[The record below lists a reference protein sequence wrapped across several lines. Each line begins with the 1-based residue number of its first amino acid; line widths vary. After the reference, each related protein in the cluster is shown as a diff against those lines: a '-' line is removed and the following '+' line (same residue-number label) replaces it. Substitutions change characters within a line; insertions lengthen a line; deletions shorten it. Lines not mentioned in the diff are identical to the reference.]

1 MVFVSVRCAQ
11 FSDCII
17 NINNVKYRIVNAN
30 VCYFFREEK
39 FILEEIKNGIHR
51 SISAK
56 LYGW

>member
-30 VCYFFREEK
+30 VCYFFIEEK
-39 FILEEIKNGIHR
+39 FILKGIKNEINR
-51 SISAK
+51 PILEK
-56 LYGW
+56 LY